1 MVSVPSK
8 RKIKDPGERYVN
20 RESLVY
26 MKKLLRDQ
34 DPVARGKKIHERTG
48 TEAKNG
54 NRGKTRA
61 GKWRST
67 GGKQKPDAGTEASG
81 AHSKKMRLGRAKP
94 VAETRSEEITAWE
107 NQLAVRKRD

>member
-1 MVSVPSK
+1 LAAAKTEARNGKREMVSVPSK

-48 TEAKNG
+48 TEAKHERENG
-54 NRGKTRA
+54 DPPAANKNRTR
-61 GKWRST
+61 GP
-67 GGKQKPDAGTEASG
+67 KPAV
-81 AHSKKMRLGRAKP
+81 H
-94 VAETRSEEITAWE
+94 TA
-107 NQLAVRKRD
+107 RK